1 MAGYL
6 VSTFIHLSP
15 SYFIVKMIYHGMK
28 ADLAY
33 LKVEVAQP
41 PSYTGFRDAAM
52 GPSTYD
58 LHIHDVL
65 RGLEQ
70 VRKKRRDAI

>member
-1 MAGYL
+1 
-6 VSTFIHLSP
+6 
-15 SYFIVKMIYHGMK
+15 MIYHGMK

-41 PSYTGFRDAAM
+41 PSYIGFRDAAM

-70 VRKKRRDAI
+70 VRKKRRDDL